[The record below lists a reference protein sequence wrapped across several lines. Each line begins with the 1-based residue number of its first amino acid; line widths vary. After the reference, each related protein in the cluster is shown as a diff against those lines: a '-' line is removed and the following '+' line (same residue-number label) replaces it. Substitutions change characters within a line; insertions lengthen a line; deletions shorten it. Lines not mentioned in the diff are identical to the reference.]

1 MGFRTLEISK
11 ACEIHIKD
19 GQPASFSNLEETK
32 KISRN
37 NFEETHN
44 IKINNFEEMY
54 VLCGCWQ

>member
-54 VLCGCWQ
+54 VL